1 MISQHRFCI
10 QSLTSG
16 TEAST
21 LGMKFMH
28 SMSAAG
34 QFHHGLADDSCMRRL
49 VNRAGGRLRLPKG
62 CEGLEVS
69 PTVSY
74 SGEGLRAICR
84 GRTFR
89 QAHDV
94 FLQVCCMPLADVK
107 EVVNIQSL

>member
-1 MISQHRFCI
+1 
-10 QSLTSG
+10 
-16 TEAST
+16 
-21 LGMKFMH
+21 
-28 SMSAAG
+28 
-34 QFHHGLADDSCMRRL
+34 MRRL
-49 VNRAGGRLRLPKG
+49 VSRAGGRLRLPKG

-94 FLQVCCMPLADVK
+94 FLQVRCGHPCWERFPF
-107 EVVNIQSL
+107 

>member
-1 MISQHRFCI
+1 MC
-10 QSLTSG
+10 
-16 TEAST
+16 
-21 LGMKFMH
+21 
-28 SMSAAG
+28 
-34 QFHHGLADDSCMRRL
+34 RL
-49 VNRAGGRLRLPKG
+49 VSRAGGRLRLPKG

-94 FLQVCCMPLADVK
+94 FLQVCPHLATLMHPQHSSSVSSRLAAQYLLCMLNTAQTAVDERGCK
-107 EVVNIQSL
+107 